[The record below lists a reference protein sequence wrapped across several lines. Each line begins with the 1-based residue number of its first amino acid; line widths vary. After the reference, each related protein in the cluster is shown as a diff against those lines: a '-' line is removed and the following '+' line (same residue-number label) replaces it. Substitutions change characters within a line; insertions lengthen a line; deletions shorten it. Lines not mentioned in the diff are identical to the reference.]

1 MTKSPS
7 EELSADVANLSA
19 VLAQAR
25 KHRFKIDTHSFYS
38 PKARTA
44 LAGIKRNF
52 ILLQKNYPSERF
64 ARVAYQLSTIEPL
77 ISKLIELFPSE
88 VEGMTTILHEIEFKL
103 DADLEAELG
112 QPDAMRF
119 ASSGVYFMPD
129 DLIEERHFVLKKLL
143 WEVNRCYDAA
153 CYNACAA
160 LIRRLVENLI
170 ISAYEHHKIASRIQ
184 HSNGDYME
192 FGALIGKAA
201 SEAALKLGRQ
211 TKNAL
216 PELKFF
222 GDLGAHGRN
231 SVVRRPDLDRLHNK
245 TRITI
250 EELARNLAN

>member
-1 MTKSPS
+1 VAKSPS
-7 EELSADVANLSA
+7 EELSADVANLAS
-19 VLAQAR
+19 VLAKAR
-25 KHRFKIDTHSFYS
+25 RHGFKLDSHTFYS

-44 LAGIKRNF
+44 LAGIKKNF
-52 ILLQKNYPSERF
+52 ILLQKNYPSDRF
-64 ARVAYQLSTIEPL
+64 ARVAYQLSAIEPL
-77 ISKLIELFPSE
+77 ISKLIEFFPSD
-88 VEGMTTILHEIEFKL
+88 VKGMTTVLHEIEFKL
-103 DADLEAELG
+103 DSDLEAELTE
-112 QPDAMRF
+112 PDAMRF
-119 ASSGVYFMPD
+119 AAAGVYFLPD

-170 ISAYEHHKIASRIQ
+170 VSAYEHHKIASRIQ

-192 FGALIGKAA
+192 FGALIGRAA
-201 SEAALKLGRQ
+201 SESVLKLGRQ

-231 SVVRRPDLDRLHNK
+231 SVVRRPDLDRLHK
-245 TRITI
+245 HTRITI
-250 EELARNLAN
+250 KELARNLAN